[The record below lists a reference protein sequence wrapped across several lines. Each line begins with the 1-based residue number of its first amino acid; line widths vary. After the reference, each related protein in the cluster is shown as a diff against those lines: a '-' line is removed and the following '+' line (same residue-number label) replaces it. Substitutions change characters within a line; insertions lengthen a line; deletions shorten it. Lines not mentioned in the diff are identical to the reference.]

1 METAIKLEN
10 VNKSFGKGI
19 GKVQVLKDVNFAANL
34 GELCLVLG
42 PSGSGKS
49 TFLTIAGGLQTPDSG
64 KVIIDGQDF
73 LSLPSKKRDQF
84 RLNKIG
90 FVLQSY
96 NLLPY
101 LNIADQFKLVQQ
113 VKEDGNMDQKEFH
126 QLLDELGIEKL
137 LKQYPAELSGGQNQR
152 VAIARALYTEP
163 QIVLADEPTA
173 LLIGDEPTS
182 ALDSD
187 RVEMV
192 GKLLKELAAERNKAV
207 IVVTHDLRLRQFADK
222 IYQLEDGKL
231 KREKVPQ

>member
-1 METAIKLEN
+1 MLILRPIL
-10 VNKSFGKGI
+10 VNY
-19 GKVQVLKDVNFAANL
+19 
-34 GELCLVLG
+34 
-42 PSGSGKS
+42 SGSGKS

-163 QIVLADEPTA
+163 QIVLADEPT
-173 LLIGDEPTS
+173 S

-192 GKLLKELAAERNKAV
+192 GKELAAERNKAV